1 MIARI
6 VISFLTVFC
15 GISASSAQTPDAF
28 VELVKGTAWVRSTK
42 DSKPT
47 RLSEKTSLF
56 SGQRVI
62 CSRGCKELTISYCN
76 RTIKVDVPQNPNGKL
91 IVGINCNSAKGVRGG
106 GIKGESSLIL
116 SPKESERIQ
125 PETFKVQWN
134 SQIFSTPAGLSLR
147 IYLGETIWGPK
158 KVYGT
163 KGSYQ
168 SPSLTSALIKSQ
180 NSGQLILSLTLD
192 DGKRPKQTVKFYVIS
207 EEDEKNLRRLLLRAS
222 ESETDRMLRAVGRGA
237 AFAEYGIYTQAT
249 EEFEVAIRIAYRRKG
264 EQSTLAKLQSLVI
277 ESNYMAYNDDRVK
290 ELCRSWQFSSALLPE
305 ACSLIQ

>member
-28 VELVKGTAWVRSTK
+28 FELVKGTAWVRSTK

-125 PETFKVQWN
+125 PETFK
-134 SQIFSTPAGLSLR
+134 
-147 IYLGETIWGPK
+147 GPK

-305 ACSLIQ
+305 